1 MGNKKKDFK
10 AGFVAII
17 GRPNVG
23 KSTLLNQ
30 LVGEKITITSTL
42 PQTTRNIIRGI
53 VTFEEA
59 QIVFLDTP
67 GIVELNQVKTFIDKE
82 LIREALKNLEGVD
95 IIVFMI
101 TPSHPTSEDM
111 FILDNLKKIKKPSFL
126 VINKIDKIKVP
137 EPGSIRKEYEPFF
150 PFTKIIPIS
159 AKKGTNFSI
168 LMGEIINCLPPH
180 PPYYSSDF
188 ITDQPERFLI
198 AELIREKI
206 FTFTKQEIPYSVMIK
221 VDEFEERKKNLIYI
235 HAIIFTEHSSQKGI
249 LVGKSGKMI
258 KKIGEAARLEIEK
271 RLGCQVYLDLW
282 ISVKKNWRHHKES
295 LKEIQYR

>member
-1 MGNKKKDFK
+1 MRNKKKDFK
-10 AGFVAII
+10 AGFVALI

-30 LVGEKITITSTL
+30 LVGEKITITSAL

-59 QIVFLDTP
+59 QIIFLDTP
-67 GIVELNQVKTFIDKE
+67 GIVELNQVKTFIDRE
-82 LIREALKNLEGVD
+82 LIKGALKNLEGVD
-95 IIVFMI
+95 IIVSII
-101 TPSHPTSEDM
+101 TPSFPTSEDR

-126 VINKIDKIKVP
+126 VVNKIDKIKVP
-137 EPGSIRKEYEPFF
+137 KLGSIREEYEPLF

-159 AKKGTNFSI
+159 AKKGTNLSI
-168 LMGEIINCLPPH
+168 LVGEIINYLPPH

-188 ITDQPERFLI
+188 ITDQPERLLV
-198 AELIREKI
+198 AELVREKI

-221 VDEFEERKKNLIYI
+221 VNEFEERKKNFIYI
-235 HAIIFTEHSSQKGI
+235 YATIFTEHSSQKGI
-249 LVGKSGKMI
+249 LVGKSGRMI

-271 RLGCQVYLDLW
+271 RLGCQIYLDLW

-295 LKEIQYR
+295 LREIEYK